1 MCTRVPEVL
10 AQITDVGAQFGE
22 VVFFLNICDVGGVTA
37 ALVQQEPRKGPQQDD
52 VVAATASDDWQSHL
66 EKLLEVG
73 MGGNLKLAAYVEF
86 PANFERVGELLV
98 HLALEDGVVKQ
109 VEDHCMASLVT
120 VLKDAGEIM
129 G

>member
-1 MCTRVPEVL
+1 MHQVPEVL

-22 VVFFLNICDVGGVTA
+22 VVFFLKVVDVGGVTA
-37 ALVQQEPRKGPQQDD
+37 ALVKQETWKGPQQDH

-66 EKLLEVG
+66 EKLLEIG

-86 PANFERVGELLV
+86 PANFERVGELPV
-98 HLALEDGVVKQ
+98 HLALEDGIVKQ
-109 VEDHCMASLVT
+109 VEDHRMASLVT
-120 VLKDAGEIM
+120 VLKDAGKIM